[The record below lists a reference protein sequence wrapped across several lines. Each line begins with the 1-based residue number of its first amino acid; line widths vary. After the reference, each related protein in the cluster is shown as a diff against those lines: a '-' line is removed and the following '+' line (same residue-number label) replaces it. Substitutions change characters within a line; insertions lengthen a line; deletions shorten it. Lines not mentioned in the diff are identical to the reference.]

1 MKIKHKD
8 LQNIYKT
15 YLLEKTPSSRK
26 NCPSP
31 EDILDFLR
39 KKLSKNKTTKLLNHI
54 ANCYYCAQELDYA
67 KNILKYEN
75 KLNEEISQ
83 VIQSFQKKEC
93 TLQDIHHWKFR
104 IKNRLRLFAMTRRL
118 KYATVFAGAAVLLCI
133 ITAFLLK
140 SSRTIDYRS
149 TGTSQIQLSE
159 PIYNSSAQLPLT
171 FRWSS
176 IPESDYYILELF
188 DETLYPVWKKEGL
201 SENQLSL
208 PKDIYMKLQ
217 KNKPYFWMVTAFLHN
232 GKKIESSLKEFFI
245 KQ

>member
-54 ANCYYCAQELDYA
+54 TNCYYCAQELEYA
-67 KNILKYEN
+67 KNILKYES

-83 VIQSFQKKEC
+83 MIQSFQKKEG
-93 TLQDIHHWKFR
+93 TLQEIHHWKFR
-104 IKNRLRLFAMTRRL
+104 IKNWLRLFAMPKRL
-118 KYATVFAGAAVLLCI
+118 KYAMIFAGATVLLFI

-140 SSRTIDYRS
+140 SSRTTDYRS
-149 TGTSQIQLSE
+149 TGTSQIQLSK
-159 PIYNSSAQLPLT
+159 PIYNTVQSLLT

-176 IPESDYYILELF
+176 IHESDYYILELF
-188 DETLYPVWKKEGL
+188 DETLYPVWKSEGL
-201 SENQLSL
+201 SENQLTL
-208 PKDIYMKLQ
+208 PRDISQKLQ
-217 KNKPYFWMVTAFLHN
+217 KNKPYFWMVTAFLPN
-232 GKKIESSLKEFFI
+232 GQKIESSLKEFFI